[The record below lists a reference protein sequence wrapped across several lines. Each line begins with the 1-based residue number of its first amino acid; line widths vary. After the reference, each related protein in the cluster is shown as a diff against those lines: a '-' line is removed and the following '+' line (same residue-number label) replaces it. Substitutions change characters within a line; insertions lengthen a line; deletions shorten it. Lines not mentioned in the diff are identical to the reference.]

1 VTAGRYG
8 SDVWSARRLRGD
20 TPAVGANIAL
30 VVEDPGSGFCGAV
43 LGCDKDSVR
52 LQDRHGRER
61 VFSLR
66 TGAFLLD
73 GSPVTLVRPQARVG
87 AAPRRTASGSI
98 AVRGQ
103 RARVAQASRIYVE
116 GVHDAAL
123 IERVWGD
130 DLRIEGIVVE
140 PLHGIDD
147 LPAVVRTFQPAPQ
160 RRLGVLSTTSF
171 PVPRRAGLWKAPET
185 RTCS

>member
-1 VTAGRYG
+1 MTAGRYG

-20 TPAVGANIAL
+20 TPAVGADIAL
-30 VVEDPGSGFCGAV
+30 VVEDSGSGFCGAV

-103 RARVAQASRIYVE
+103 RARVARAS
-116 GVHDAAL
+116 
-123 IERVWGD
+123 
-130 DLRIEGIVVE
+130 
-140 PLHGIDD
+140 GIDD

-160 RRLGVLSTTSF
+160 RRLGCSVDHL
-171 PVPRRAGLWKAPET
+171 VPGSKESRIVESAET
-185 RTCS
+185 RACS